1 VKPGMESDPK
11 ILPEL
16 PAESEGWVAQ
26 VLVGPAGFARYSE
39 GVFRAPAK
47 GPGDREVRASRVVPR
62 EPEGRLPSLRWR

>member
-1 VKPGMESDPK
+1 MKPGMESYPK
-11 ILPEL
+11 ILPEP

-47 GPGDREVRASRVVPR
+47 RPGDREVS
-62 EPEGRLPSLRWR
+62 GK